1 MQFRKKMGIGLSDFD
16 YLQEI
21 QARIGNILRVKDLEP
36 KLADLLKVMEL
47 KYKIRDESEREKMFW
62 DLVEKLVE
70 EETRKKEKRDS
81 SSRPAGTGNDK
92 ERKDV

>member
-1 MQFRKKMGIGLSDFD
+1 MGIVLSDFD

-47 KYKIRDESEREKMFW
+47 KYKIRDESQKEKLFW
-62 DLVEKLVE
+62 DLVEELVNGE
-70 EETRKKEKRDS
+70 MEKQEDRNS
-81 SSRPAGTGNDK
+81 ESRYIGTQNDR
-92 ERKDV
+92 EVSDRE